1 MRGLIVTLLFISL
14 SSWAMS
20 SDDGFTIARSQG
32 FDPQDIQTAY
42 KNLYGNKWWC
52 FLVKHFRYP
61 SQAIVDLRS
70 KNSRLNEEKAH
81 LESIRPRPAAQLIP
95 CDNQLLACALLLD
108 FFSRLPGEEC
118 DTYEDEDD

>member
-1 MRGLIVTLLFISL
+1 
-14 SSWAMS
+14 MS
-20 SDDGFTIARSQG
+20 SDDGFNIARSHG

-61 SQAIVDLRS
+61 SQAVVDLRA
-70 KNSRLNEEKAH
+70 KDNLLHKQKTH

-95 CDNQLLACALLLD
+95 CDNQLLACTLLLN
-108 FFSRLPGEEC
+108 FFSRLPAEEG